1 MTPSITSLLVE
12 IDLLVARLE
21 DDFPRELILDALDEY
36 LEIADE
42 TGR

>member
-21 DDFPRELILDALDEY
+21 DRFPKDLILDALEEY
-36 LEIADE
+36 LAIADE
-42 TGR
+42 LE

>member
-21 DDFPRELILDALDEY
+21 EQFSKDQILDALEEY
-36 LEIADE
+36 LAIADE
-42 TGR
+42 LE

>member
-21 DDFPRELILDALDEY
+21 ERFSKDQILDALEEY
-36 LEIADE
+36 LAIADE
-42 TGR
+42 LE

>member
-21 DDFPRELILDALDEY
+21 DRSPKVLILDALEEY
-36 LEIADE
+36 LAIADE
-42 TGR
+42 LE